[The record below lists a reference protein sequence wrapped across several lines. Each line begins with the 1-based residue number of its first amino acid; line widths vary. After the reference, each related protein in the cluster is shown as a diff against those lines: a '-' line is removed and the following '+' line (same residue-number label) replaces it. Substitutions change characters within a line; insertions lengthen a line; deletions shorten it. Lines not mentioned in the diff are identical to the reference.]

1 MEDIKK
7 EEAII
12 FLDYLFENIEP
23 SFSKILID
31 KQEYKLEDVDK
42 KEIKIKFNDIEQ
54 ELGYK
59 TIEIGYINIYNVKVI
74 FRCDIL
80 PGINKGILFPF
91 VGVLRDI
98 ILPENKK
105 YKVNIKY
112 NKDNK
117 EFILKNNRLLLIN
130 FTTTLWLSIDEIFIS
145 NEIST
150 LSGKNSVQIYC
161 ADLANRVFFEKEI
174 SLLEC
179 EGFLKMYNEYYNDSI
194 KFYNNIKCMLDT
206 NLFSYDLYK
215 TYFNKEELENILYI
229 KLNLPK
235 NILKQ
240 KYNMKDYFEFISN
253 CCLYYILPRNNEEK
267 EIKSIYNYFK
277 TFKKQLD
284 EDSNLEYYMKNMIML
299 EFSCIMK
306 LKIKLDKF
314 QSINFTYY
322 NMKEVSKNSPLY
334 ISNQFLKTFIDKLDD
349 NSPFIYPL
357 SLIDSGNFNYN
368 SKNVYGLGLT
378 NKDTLKSHLKDIL
391 PDIVIVINDEE
402 EKEDQG
408 IANKALGSVVIN
420 IASPF
425 LSPLKNVKIDQE
437 LKDQDFS
444 NKIALILF
452 VEFFHEILG
461 HKKGG
466 YSQKTNRIL
475 SSPNVFYDKQK
486 KRILKLVDKNSPFT
500 FKDEVK
506 ILRNCEHDAGFFLE
520 YFIGECEYGFFS
532 ELIEIMIENNVNL
545 NFILN
550 NELWNEKIEIM
561 RKYIKLK
568 YIIFR
573 YNKDLLDIKEYKNIN
588 EEITDLEKIIKE
600 KNIKL
605 DIEQE
610 SQIVTKKE
618 KLISSQRKDL
628 NAYDKQKQYIM
639 EKYEKMSFD
648 EIKKIMDTEKL
659 PHETRMIFHEI
670 LLKKIR
676 RK

>member
-179 EGFLKMYNEYYNDSI
+179 EGFLEMYNEYYNDSI

-240 KYNMKDYFEFISN
+240 KCNMKDYFEFISN

-391 PDIVIVINDEE
+391 PDIVIIINDEE

-618 KLISSQRKDL
+618 KLISSKRKDL

-639 EKYEKMSFD
+639 EKYEKMSLD

>member
-391 PDIVIVINDEE
+391 PDILIVINDEE

-520 YFIGECEYGFFS
+520 YFIGE
-532 ELIEIMIENNVNL
+532 
-545 NFILN
+545 
-550 NELWNEKIEIM
+550 
-561 RKYIKLK
+561 
-568 YIIFR
+568 
-573 YNKDLLDIKEYKNIN
+573 
-588 EEITDLEKIIKE
+588 
-600 KNIKL
+600 
-605 DIEQE
+605 
-610 SQIVTKKE
+610 
-618 KLISSQRKDL
+618 
-628 NAYDKQKQYIM
+628 
-639 EKYEKMSFD
+639 
-648 EIKKIMDTEKL
+648 
-659 PHETRMIFHEI
+659 
-670 LLKKIR
+670 
-676 RK
+676 

>member
-1 MEDIKK
+1 
-7 EEAII
+7 
-12 FLDYLFENIEP
+12 
-23 SFSKILID
+23 
-31 KQEYKLEDVDK
+31 
-42 KEIKIKFNDIEQ
+42 
-54 ELGYK
+54 
-59 TIEIGYINIYNVKVI
+59 
-74 FRCDIL
+74 
-80 PGINKGILFPF
+80 
-91 VGVLRDI
+91 
-98 ILPENKK
+98 
-105 YKVNIKY
+105 
-112 NKDNK
+112 
-117 EFILKNNRLLLIN
+117 
-130 FTTTLWLSIDEIFIS
+130 
-145 NEIST
+145 
-150 LSGKNSVQIYC
+150 
-161 ADLANRVFFEKEI
+161 
-174 SLLEC
+174 
-179 EGFLKMYNEYYNDSI
+179 
-194 KFYNNIKCMLDT
+194 
-206 NLFSYDLYK
+206 
-215 TYFNKEELENILYI
+215 
-229 KLNLPK
+229 
-235 NILKQ
+235 
-240 KYNMKDYFEFISN
+240 
-253 CCLYYILPRNNEEK
+253 
-267 EIKSIYNYFK
+267 
-277 TFKKQLD
+277 
-284 EDSNLEYYMKNMIML
+284 MIML

-618 KLISSQRKDL
+618 KLISSKRKDL

>member
-179 EGFLKMYNEYYNDSI
+179 EGFLEMYNEYYNDSI

-284 EDSNLEYYMKNMIML
+284 EDSNSEYYMKKMIML

>member
-179 EGFLKMYNEYYNDSI
+179 EGFLEMYNEYYNDSI

-284 EDSNLEYYMKNMIML
+284 EDSNSEYYMKNMIML

-618 KLISSQRKDL
+618 KLISSKRKDL

>member
-179 EGFLKMYNEYYNDSI
+179 EGFLEMYNEYYNDSI

>member
-179 EGFLKMYNEYYNDSI
+179 EGFLEMYNKYYNDSI

-253 CCLYYILPRNNEEK
+253 CFLYYILPRNNEEK

-284 EDSNLEYYMKNMIML
+284 EDSNSEYYMKNMIML

-618 KLISSQRKDL
+618 KLISSKRKDL